1 MALALAVPSPT
12 VPRRYGPVAQG
23 IEQWFPVPCVGG
35 SNPSRPAS
43 FSPHKRGSVGISP
56 SGLYSTTATPTATG
70 RGSFAEKEGKRG
82 GFGLPSQ
89 GRVVGGTVQDPD
101 PRRT

>member
-1 MALALAVPSPT
+1 MVSGAMCRRFESFQARFLSPAQT
-12 VPRRYGPVAQG
+12 GECWDLPFGSLFHYGYPYSNREG
-23 IEQWFPVPCVGG
+23 KPCG
-35 SNPSRPAS
+35 
-43 FSPHKRGSVGISP
+43 
-56 SGLYSTTATPTATG
+56 
-70 RGSFAEKEGKRG
+70 KEGKRG